1 VTVFPVGH
9 YMGERH
15 PAGNHVVRVG
25 LEHQTLDQDEF
36 GVWVLSHG
44 TTEIGKDPW
53 TVDDALALAATAG
66 LSRPQDAI
74 DRLTSVGVLT
84 ILPADP
90 IRFARRYRVR
100 PLLVGLG
107 NSEAEPDRYAL
118 GLPGL
123 PPMAVV
129 DEPSYELWQWGHLA
143 PSLWHTC
150 EVRAKV
156 ATGLGEPTSPTTL
169 LPAVLGDLRVL
180 LTNSAAYLDVTQAN

>member
-1 VTVFPVGH
+1 MNIFPVGH

-15 PAGNHVVRVG
+15 PTGNHVVRVG
-25 LEHQTLDQDEF
+25 LEHQTLEPDEF

-44 TTEIGKDPW
+44 TAEIGRGAW
-53 TVDDALALAATAG
+53 TVDDVLALAASAG
-66 LSRPQDAI
+66 LSRPEDAI
-74 DRLTSVGVLT
+74 DRLTAVGALV
-84 ILPADP
+84 ILSSDP
-90 IRFARRYRVR
+90 MRFAQRYRVQ

-107 NSEAEPDRYAL
+107 NSEAEPDRYGL

-156 ATGLGEPTSPTTL
+156 ATGLGESASPAAL
-169 LPAVLGDLRVL
+169 LKNLLGDLRVL
-180 LTNSAAYLDVTQAN
+180 LVNSAAYLDVVVP